1 LGQIATRRRDCDLVA
16 STALAARLDPEAF
29 REVLRAYHAACATV
43 IERFDG
49 HIAQYLG
56 SGLLVYFGYPLAHE
70 DAPQRAVRT
79 GLGIVE
85 AVRRL
90 NQQSQLPGG
99 FECAVPLQVHV
110 GIHTGLVVIDE
121 VGDGARQE
129 WLALGEVPNLATGLQ
144 SLAAPETV
152 VTSVATWRL
161 VEGWFVCQPLGGQA
175 LAGLPQPVAVY
186 RVLQE
191 SGAQSRIEVTGA
203 HGLTPLIGREPELAL
218 LRERWAQ
225 VKDGLGQVVLLSG
238 EAGIGKSRLA
248 ETLRAQ
254 VACEGSPRLSC
265 AVPPPIRIVP
275 FFPCSSTCNS
285 VPASPLRMPR
295 QRSSTS

>member
-1 LGQIATRRRDCDLVA
+1 VAERRQLTVLFCDLVA

-79 GLGIVE
+79 GLGMVE

-90 NQQSQLPGG
+90 NQQSQIPGG
-99 FECAVPLQVHV
+99 FELAVPLQVRV

-121 VGDGARQE
+121 VGDGARQV
-129 WLALGEVPNLATGLQ
+129 WLALGEVPNLATELQ

-152 VTSVATWRL
+152 VTSAATWRL
-161 VEGWFVCQPLGGQA
+161 VEGWFVCQPLVHNQA
-175 LAGLPQPVAVY
+175 TFLGMTRCVSRSQP
-186 RVLQE
+186 
-191 SGAQSRIEVTGA
+191 
-203 HGLTPLIGREPELAL
+203 
-218 LRERWAQ
+218 
-225 VKDGLGQVVLLSG
+225 
-238 EAGIGKSRLA
+238 
-248 ETLRAQ
+248 
-254 VACEGSPRLSC
+254 
-265 AVPPPIRIVP
+265 
-275 FFPCSSTCNS
+275 
-285 VPASPLRMPR
+285 
-295 QRSSTS
+295 